1 MRTSEKQF
9 TIPLCFDSFQ
19 LQQATLESFIASLQH
34 LKKKMAFTHTAVR
47 ASHLMGLLQAH
58 S

>member
-9 TIPLCFDSFQ
+9 TTALCFDSFQ
-19 LQQATLESFIASLQH
+19 LQQATLESFIASQQH
-34 LKKKMAFTHTAVR
+34 LKKKMAFIHTEVTV
-47 ASHLMGLLQAH
+47 SHLMGLLLAH